1 MPNNIINASSSGS
14 GGLITTAADSGTLE
28 LQSNGTTI
36 ATISSTGLSTQVGAP
51 AFSAYQSPAQTLSSG
66 VVTKIQLQ
74 VEEWDTANC
83 FDNVTNFRFTPNVA
97 GYYQINGGIQV
108 NNTVTVISVFLYK
121 NGSLYKFLAT
131 SNTATLSGAYGSS
144 LVYLNGTTD
153 YVELYASVACMDSL
167 TVNPPSRST
176 RMIWVVGLDI
186 GWLLVEK

>member
-1 MPNNIINASSSGS
+1 MASINATTSSG
-14 GGLITTAADSGTLE
+14 IVATADNTGQLA
-28 LQSNGTTI
+28 LQAAGTTVM
-36 ATISSTGLSTQVGAP
+36 TITSTGVTTQVGAP
-51 AFSAYQSPAQTLSSG
+51 SFSAYQNPAQTLSSG
-66 VVTKIQLQ
+66 AVTKIQLQ

-108 NNTVTVISVFLYK
+108 NATVTVISVFLYK

-153 YVELYASVACMDSL
+153 YVELYASVGIGQALNVNGTAGSWFNGSL
-167 TVNPPSRST
+167 VRSA
-176 RMIWVVGLDI
+176 
-186 GWLLVEK
+186 